1 MTTTPYLP
9 AQPPAAAVFSAGP
22 VLENERNRTAVQGLL
37 ADRTLALTEL
47 DDVRGSREIVGDT
60 IANARQNYIDLVR
73 RHRRLS
79 LSDGEQTA
87 IQQTLDCL
95 RARLRFFGASV

>member
-37 ADRTLALTEL
+37 ADADRVLALTEL
-47 DDVRGSREIVGDT
+47 DDVRGSREIVGDKMC
-60 IANARQNYIDLVR
+60 IRDS
-73 RHRRLS
+73 HRASRP
-79 LSDGEQTA
+79 DRKV
-87 IQQTLDCL
+87 LD
-95 RARLRFFGASV
+95 RK